1 MGFVQWML
9 SLDLS
14 TALVLRLLGL
24 VLESVLEIANH
35 GYGPCQW
42 MFSLCLV
49 PLLLS
54 ITSRFLSIFSF
65 KILLSFNFFTE
76 SLVCEPAKFEQSPSL
91 ATHRSVLPFHIP
103 CSFAFRLLPPH

>member
-1 MGFVQWML
+1 MGFLQWML

-24 VLESVLEIANH
+24 VLESVLEIANYR
-35 GYGPCQW
+35 YGPCQW

-49 PLLLS
+49 PLWLS
-54 ITSRFLSIFSF
+54 ITSRFLSMFSF

-76 SLVCEPAKFEQSPSL
+76 SLVSSL
-91 ATHRSVLPFHIP
+91 LNSN
-103 CSFAFRLLPPH
+103 SFPL